1 MGRFDRIL
9 PGLLLPE
16 LYTVPVLAAREY
28 ENDYLALTAPE
39 GWHLEDLG
47 EREDARVVLLTPLGK
62 GSGLETR
69 LESRALVGPSSER
82 FLGATEA
89 SLLRE
94 VRHDPGVTVSRL
106 SREVFSHRETP
117 CAQLSMERSLNGV
130 PVLVNMHLLFN
141 AGWAHTVM
149 RTTVC
154 MGAEPDHIAAYING
168 LLPSLR
174 FKAGPPPLD
183 ESGNG

>member
-9 PGLLLPE
+9 PGLILPE

-28 ENDYLALTAPE
+28 ENGYLALTAPE

-47 EREDARVVLLTPLGK
+47 VREEAHGILLTPSGR

-69 LESRALVGPSSER
+69 LESRALNGPSSER
-82 FLGATEA
+82 FLGSTEVA
-89 SLLRE
+89 LLRE
-94 VRHDPGVTVSRL
+94 ARQDPDVTVTRL
-106 SREVFSHRETP
+106 SRETFAHRGTS
-117 CAQLSMERSLNGV
+117 CAQLSLERSLNGV

-141 AGWAHTVM
+141 AGWAHTIM

-154 MGAEPDHIAAYING
+154 MGTEPDHIAAYINE

-174 FKAGPPPLD
+174 FMAAPPRR
-183 ESGNG
+183 EEG